1 MQKSFHSLL
10 IASVMTFGALCAQG
24 SEANAQAIVLA
35 VKGSVTAVMAGQ
47 AATPVKVGDR
57 LPVGAVIT
65 TAPDSETDIQV
76 FNGAVATVRSDT
88 TCALEKLSV
97 TASGGVVTKQ
107 TALIDLKVGTIASNI
122 DPANHNINDYGI
134 RTPKG
139 VAAARGT
146 VYVVNVK
153 PNGKTQVFV
162 TNSAVTFTINVT
174 DAAGNKTTSTV
185 TIPAG
190 TQVTVSN
197 TGVVSQTTL
206 TPEQL
211 QQANKDA
218 KPSDDNSVKGGDD
231 TKGST
236 PPAPPV
242 IILDPKKTVSPSST

>member
-1 MQKSFHSLL
+1 MQKSFYSLL

-134 RTPKG
+134 RTPKC

-153 PNGKTQVFV
+153 PNGKTQ
-162 TNSAVTFTINVT
+162 